1 MSRGNAYKY
10 RPEYQARMI
19 ENMNN
24 PEWCRRREIYRKTR
38 GKFLGYF
45 DKKRLVAD
53 WNADWNLQGR
63 PKDHPDFHE
72 WLEKNRAKLTARR
85 DEERA
90 AQERINQAH
99 ADWVAKGMPC
109 STT

>member
-24 PEWCRRREIYRKTR
+24 PEWRRRREIYRKAR
-38 GKFLGYF
+38 GKFLGHF

-53 WNADWNLQGR
+53 WNAEWNLKGR
-63 PKDHPDFHE
+63 PKDHPDFPA
-72 WLEKNRAKLTARR
+72 WLEQNREKLTTRR
-85 DEERA
+85 DEDRA
-90 AQERINQAH
+90 LQEQIDRVH
-99 ADWVAKGMPC
+99 AEWVAKVMPC
-109 STT
+109 SAT